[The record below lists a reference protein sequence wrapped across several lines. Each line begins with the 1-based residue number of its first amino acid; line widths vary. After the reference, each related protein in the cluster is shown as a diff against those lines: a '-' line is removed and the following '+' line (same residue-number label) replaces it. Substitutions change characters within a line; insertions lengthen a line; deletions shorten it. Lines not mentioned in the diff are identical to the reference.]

1 MFSPFY
7 FLLYIPI
14 IYIMNNLVFTS
25 DTSLH
30 KTGKTVRDSYR
41 EVLKHKTVCCNTEQ
55 LPQGKIFI
63 KNANVPKV
71 VNPLK
76 QTLYV
81 TDCSNNIN
89 P

>member
-1 MFSPFY
+1 
-7 FLLYIPI
+7 
-14 IYIMNNLVFTS
+14 MNNLIFTT

-41 EVLKHKTVCCNTEQ
+41 EVLTQRTVSCKVAEI
-55 LPQGKIFI
+55 PKSKIFI

-76 QTLYV
+76 TLSYV
-81 TDCSNNIN
+81 PDCSNNTL
-89 P
+89 PY